1 MDRRNFLK
9 HLAGLSAL
17 AASGAW
23 VGCAASAP
31 AASRRLP
38 LRVGASVEGASLPR
52 TPVALIAA
60 TDRRHATEKALAL
73 LDITL
78 REKRVFVQ
86 PTLHSAAPAPYSTH
100 THILATLARHARSR
114 ECSDLV
120 VATRH
125 SLHPTAALFR
135 AKQLPTMARELG
147 FDLLA
152 LDELPSHQW
161 RLVHPEHSA
170 WEMGFAL
177 PRQVMDAD
185 VYVQL
190 TTALSDDEAP
200 HLRMALHGARGLLG
214 SRIPGSDHN
223 LDEELAACGDPIPR
237 QLELVEAR
245 TPDLIL
251 LDAIDV
257 LDSATSGERCGVF
270 VAGLDPLAVDAV
282 GLALLRRY
290 QPAEGATSQAI
301 FDHPLLRA
309 AASRGSMIASARE
322 IAFLTD
328 EASAPLAEELGARL
342 GI

>member
-23 VGCAASAP
+23 LGCATP
-31 AASRRLP
+31 TTAASRRLP
-38 LRVGASVEGASLPR
+38 LQVGASTESPTLAR

-60 TDRRHATEKALAL
+60 TDRRQATEEALAL

-78 REKRVFVQ
+78 RGKRVFVQ
-86 PTLHSAAPAPYSTH
+86 PTLHSAQPPPYSTH

-114 ECSDLV
+114 ECTDLV

-125 SLHPTAALFR
+125 PHHSTAALFR

-161 RLVHPEHSA
+161 RHVRPEHSA
-170 WEMGFAL
+170 WEQGFAL

-185 VYVQL
+185 VYLQL
-190 TTALSDDEAP
+190 TTALSEAEPP

-214 SRIPGSDHN
+214 VRIPGSEHN
-223 LDEELAACGDPIPR
+223 LDEELTGCDDPIPR

-257 LDSATSGERCGVF
+257 AASESSGERCGVF

-290 QPAEGATSQAI
+290 QPAKATAEHAI
-301 FDHPLLRA
+301 FEHPLLQA
-309 AASRGSMIASARE
+309 AASRGSLIASARE
-322 IAFLTD
+322 IEFLTD
-328 EASAPLAEELGARL
+328 KASAPLAEELRARL
-342 GI
+342 GV